1 MNSKILSLNLLRKKL
16 IKNKKKKVLC
26 HGVFD
31 LIHLG
36 HIRHLEAAKKR
47 AEILIVNLTPDK
59 FIKKG
64 PNRPY
69 FTLEQRLESIASL
82 KCVDYVTW
90 NNQESASDVILNL
103 KPNFYCK
110 GQDYKKIK
118 EDVTGKI
125 KTEINAIKKVKGKI
139 IFTDDIVFSST
150 QLINDNF
157 KLLNNDQQII
167 IERVKKK
174 YSLKDLNAIFEKI
187 KKLKVGVIGE
197 LIIDIY
203 AFGEALGKSGK
214 EPIMMIKNI
223 NEEKYLGGTGAIA
236 NHLSSFVQK
245 IDLFA
250 MIGEK
255 KEYFNFIKNNL
266 KKNISSNFYLK
277 NKSPTIIK
285 KRYLDHVTKNKIIG
299 FYTINDDSIEKKY
312 EINLLNKISKNLNKN
327 KINIVSDYGH
337 GMITEKVKKIIN
349 SNRNFVAINTQVNAA
364 NTATFNLK
372 KYHKVDLVMINEKEL
387 RNELRNNSENINVLI
402 RKLSNV
408 IKSKYMV
415 ITRGTKGAIMYNFKK
430 NKFFNCPAFATK
442 VLDRVGSGDSMLA
455 ILSVFLYLTKDEELS
470 LLIGSIVAAE
480 KVQNIGNKYIVEKKN
495 ILKILSH
502 LLN

>member
-255 KEYFNFIKNNL
+255 KEYFNFIKN
-266 KKNISSNFYLK
+266 ISSNFYLK

>member
-174 YSLKDLNAIFEKI
+174 YSLKI
-187 KKLKVGVIGE
+187 
-197 LIIDIY
+197 
-203 AFGEALGKSGK
+203 
-214 EPIMMIKNI
+214 
-223 NEEKYLGGTGAIA
+223 
-236 NHLSSFVQK
+236 
-245 IDLFA
+245 
-250 MIGEK
+250 
-255 KEYFNFIKNNL
+255 
-266 KKNISSNFYLK
+266 
-277 NKSPTIIK
+277 
-285 KRYLDHVTKNKIIG
+285 
-299 FYTINDDSIEKKY
+299 
-312 EINLLNKISKNLNKN
+312 
-327 KINIVSDYGH
+327 
-337 GMITEKVKKIIN
+337 
-349 SNRNFVAINTQVNAA
+349 
-364 NTATFNLK
+364 
-372 KYHKVDLVMINEKEL
+372 
-387 RNELRNNSENINVLI
+387 
-402 RKLSNV
+402 
-408 IKSKYMV
+408 
-415 ITRGTKGAIMYNFKK
+415 
-430 NKFFNCPAFATK
+430 
-442 VLDRVGSGDSMLA
+442 
-455 ILSVFLYLTKDEELS
+455 
-470 LLIGSIVAAE
+470 
-480 KVQNIGNKYIVEKKN
+480 
-495 ILKILSH
+495 
-502 LLN
+502 